1 MRKRG
6 STVRNKS
13 DISSADV
20 LLATTSLLQK
30 RGTVSGGGGSA
41 AALLPHGNAAFRPSG
56 GWRSEAVRTAVET
69 ALRTSSN
76 RVCAD
81 CAAHLTTKSVGH
93 HVVRLDQ
100 RTNSCF
106 DVRYMLARSLG
117 IVLCPECAKQH
128 IDLAGTE
135 AVFLT
140 GSHGASIIPIEHCG
154 SSSLIPSARISLT
167 VECWTCRHSAVGY
180 RPVLCSWQRRV

>member
-100 RTNSCF
+100 GLT
-106 DVRYMLARSLG
+106 LALTSG
-117 IVLCPECAKQH
+117 TCWPEVL
-128 IDLAGTE
+128 
-135 AVFLT
+135 
-140 GSHGASIIPIEHCG
+140 G
-154 SSSLIPSARISLT
+154 SSCVQNAQSSTLISRGPRQCFSRVVT
-167 VECWTCRHSAVGY
+167 V
-180 RPVLCSWQRRV
+180 PVLSRLSTVGLRH